1 MKSIQTRLVLLI
13 GTGIAAIFLVS
24 LSATLILS
32 SNITAYRNLVDNKV
46 AAEMDIQRMNVD
58 FKTQVQEWKN
68 VLLRGED
75 ISRRERYWQQFH
87 DMHATIQETG
97 QQVLQELEDG
107 HVRQLVQSFIDQHND
122 LLAAYEQGY
131 QAYMQSGLDFRAGDQ
146 AVTGIDREPTSLLNE
161 AATTME
167 ADTREVSLALSRT
180 SQQLTFWSQIA
191 VVTIVI
197 LVLALTHW
205 LIHRWFV
212 APLRVIGDTVRK
224 MADGVF
230 DQNISSRR
238 NDELGQLTNTLSD
251 MQDRVADII
260 RSVQE
265 SASEL
270 SIASREISTTARQ
283 ISDHTESSERHTDQ
297 VAAAI
302 TEMSQTVQEVAGNA
316 VAAASAAEQVDGS
329 AQQGFS
335 IAKRT
340 SDAVNTLSQDVGHIA
355 NLMNDLDRNAGSIGT
370 VLDVIRD
377 IAEQTNLLALN
388 AAIEAAR
395 AGEQGRGF
403 AVVAD
408 EVRALAHRTQ
418 ESTAEIQSMIAEV
431 QTGATRAAEAMQD
444 GLTRT
449 SETVTLADQSRHS
462 LTEISSAIT
471 HIKDM
476 ITQIATA
483 AEEQSY
489 ATDEINKNV
498 VLAVEQAQLSRK
510 TAMGSTSTADNLDH
524 SSNHLRDMVNTF
536 KVQRKSRH

>member
-24 LSATLILS
+24 LSATLVLS
-32 SNITAYRNLVDNKV
+32 SNITAYRDLVDNKV

-75 ISRRERYWQQFH
+75 IDRRERYWQQFH
-87 DMHATIQETG
+87 DTHDTVQTTG
-97 QQVLQELEDG
+97 QQVLRELENG
-107 HVRQLVQSFIDQHND
+107 TVRNLVQDFVNQHAA
-122 LLAAYEQGY
+122 LLSAYEQGY
-131 QAYMQSGLDFRAGDQ
+131 QSYMQSGLDFRAGDQ
-146 AVTGIDREPTSLLNE
+146 AVTGIDREPTNLLSDAADNIE
-161 AATTME
+161 AE
-167 ADTREVSLALSRT
+167 VREISLALSRT
-180 SQQLTFWSQIA
+180 SQQLTLWSQVA
-191 VVTIVI
+191 VISIVI

-224 MADGVF
+224 MAEGVF
-230 DQNISSRR
+230 DQHISSRR
-238 NDELGQLTNTLSD
+238 NDELGQLTNTLSH

-265 SASEL
+265 SAHDL
-270 SIASREISTTARQ
+270 SSASREISTTARE
-283 ISDHTESSERHTDQ
+283 ISEHTESSEKHTDQ

-329 AQQGFS
+329 AQQGFT
-335 IAKRT
+335 IAKQT
-340 SDAVNTLSQDVGHIA
+340 SDAVNTLSHDVGHIA

-418 ESTAEIQSMIAEV
+418 ESTAEIQTMISEV
-431 QTGATRAAEAMQD
+431 QTGASRAAEAMQE

-449 SETVTLADQSRHS
+449 SETVTLADESRNS
-462 LTEISSAIT
+462 LTEISTAIT

-498 VLAVEQAQLSRK
+498 VLAVEQAQQSRQV
-510 TAMGSTSTADNLDH
+510 ALGSTSTADNLDK
-524 SSNHLRDMVNTF
+524 SSNQLRDMVNTF
-536 KVQRKSRH
+536 KVQRQNRL

>member
-13 GTGIAAIFLVS
+13 GSGIAAIFLVS

-32 SNITAYRNLVDNKV
+32 SNITAYRELVDNKV

-68 VLLRGED
+68 VLLRGVD
-75 ISRRERYWQQFH
+75 IDRRERYWQQFH
-87 DMHATIQETG
+87 DMHERVQATG
-97 QQVLQELEDG
+97 QNVLQELESG
-107 HVRQLVQSFIDQHND
+107 EVRNLVQAFVDQHTG
-122 LLAAYEQGY
+122 LLSAYQSGY
-131 QAYMQSGLDFRAGDQ
+131 QAYLDSGLDFQAGDQ
-146 AVTGIDREPTSLLNE
+146 AVTGIDREPTRLLSD
-161 AATTME
+161 AAETME
-167 ADTREVSLALSRT
+167 ADTREASMALSRT
-180 SQQLTFWSQIA
+180 SQQLTLWSQIA
-191 VVTIVI
+191 VITIVI

-212 APLRVIGDTVRK
+212 APLRIIGDTVRK
-224 MADGVF
+224 MAEGAF
-230 DQNISSRR
+230 DQQIFSRR

-251 MQDRVADII
+251 MQNRVADII

-265 SASEL
+265 SAREL
-270 SIASREISTTARQ
+270 SVASSEISATARN
-283 ISDHTESSERHTDQ
+283 ISDHTESSEKHTDQ

-329 AQQGFS
+329 AQQGFT

-340 SDAVNTLSQDVGHIA
+340 SDAVNTLSADVSHIA
-355 NLMNDLDRNAGSIGT
+355 NLMNDLDKNAGSIGT

-418 ESTAEIQSMIAEV
+418 ESTAEIQTMIAEV
-431 QTGATRAAEAMQD
+431 QNGASTAAQAMQD

-449 SETVTLADQSRHS
+449 SETVTLADESRNS
-462 LTEISSAIT
+462 LTEISTAIT

-498 VLAVEQAQLSRK
+498 VLAVEQAQQSRQ
-510 TAMGSTSTADNLDH
+510 AALGSTTTADNLDR
-524 SSNHLRDMVNTF
+524 SSNQLRDMVNTF
-536 KVQRKSRH
+536 RVQRQHAD

>member
-13 GTGIAAIFLVS
+13 GSGIAAIFLVS

-32 SNITAYRNLVDNKV
+32 SNITAYRELVNNKV

-68 VLLRGED
+68 VLLRGTD
-75 ISRRERYWQQFH
+75 IDRRERYWQQFH
-87 DMHATIQETG
+87 DMHESIQATG
-97 QQVLQELEDG
+97 QNVLVELESG
-107 HVRQLVQSFIDQHND
+107 EVRNLVQAFVDQHTG
-122 LLAAYEQGY
+122 LLSAYQSGY
-131 QAYMQSGLDFRAGDQ
+131 QAYLDSGLDFQAGDQ
-146 AVTGIDREPTSLLNE
+146 AVTGIDREPTRLLSD
-161 AATTME
+161 AAETME
-167 ADTREVSLALSRT
+167 ADTREASITLSRT
-180 SQQLTFWSQIA
+180 SQQLTLWSQIA
-191 VVTIVI
+191 VITIVI

-212 APLRVIGDTVRK
+212 APLRIIGDTVRK
-224 MADGVF
+224 MAEGAF
-230 DQNISSRR
+230 DQQIFSRR
-238 NDELGQLTNTLSD
+238 NDELGQLTNTLSH
-251 MQDRVADII
+251 MQNRVADII

-265 SASEL
+265 SAREL
-270 SIASREISTTARQ
+270 SLASSEISATARH
-283 ISDHTESSERHTDQ
+283 ISDHTESSEKHTDQ

-329 AQQGFS
+329 AQQGFT

-340 SDAVNTLSQDVGHIA
+340 SDAVNTLSADVSHIA

-418 ESTAEIQSMIAEV
+418 ESTAEIQTMIAEV
-431 QTGATRAAEAMQD
+431 QNGASTAAQAMQD

-449 SETVTLADQSRHS
+449 SETVTLADESRNS
-462 LTEISSAIT
+462 LTEISTAIT

-498 VLAVEQAQLSRK
+498 VLAVEQAQQSRQ
-510 TAMGSTSTADNLDH
+510 AALGSTTTADNLDR
-524 SSNHLRDMVNTF
+524 SSNQLRDMVNTF
-536 KVQRKSRH
+536 RVQRQHAD

>member
-13 GTGIAAIFLVS
+13 GSGIAAIFLVS

-32 SNITAYRNLVDNKV
+32 SNITAYRELVDNKV

-68 VLLRGED
+68 VLLRGTD
-75 ISRRERYWQQFH
+75 IDRRERYWQQFH
-87 DMHATIQETG
+87 DMHERIQSTG
-97 QQVLQELEDG
+97 ESV
-107 HVRQLVQSFIDQHND
+107 LVQLERGEVRNLVQAFVEQHTA
-122 LLAAYEQGY
+122 LLSAYEQGY
-131 QAYMQSGLDFRAGDQ
+131 QAYLQSGLDFRAGDQ
-146 AVTGIDREPTSLLNE
+146 AVTGIDREPTRLLSE
-161 AATTME
+161 AAETIE
-167 ADTREVSLALSRT
+167 ADTREASMALSRT
-180 SQQLTFWSQIA
+180 SQQLTLWSQIA
-191 VVTIVI
+191 VITIVI

-212 APLRVIGDTVRK
+212 APLRIIGDTVRK
-224 MADGVF
+224 MAEGAF
-230 DQNISSRR
+230 DQQIFSRR
-238 NDELGQLTNTLSD
+238 NDELGQLTNTLSH
-251 MQDRVADII
+251 MQNRVADII

-265 SASEL
+265 SAREL
-270 SIASREISTTARQ
+270 SVASSEISATARH
-283 ISDHTESSERHTDQ
+283 ISDHTESSEKHTDQ

-329 AQQGFS
+329 AQQGFT

-340 SDAVNTLSQDVGHIA
+340 SDAVNTLSADVSHIA

-418 ESTAEIQSMIAEV
+418 ESTAEIQTMIAEV
-431 QTGATRAAEAMQD
+431 QNGASTAAQAMQD

-449 SETVTLADQSRHS
+449 SETVTLADESRNS
-462 LTEISSAIT
+462 LTEISTAIT

-498 VLAVEQAQLSRK
+498 VLAVEQAQQSRQ
-510 TAMGSTSTADNLDH
+510 AALGSTTTADNLDR
-524 SSNHLRDMVNTF
+524 SSNQLRDMVNTF
-536 KVQRKSRH
+536 RVQRQHAD

>member
-32 SNITAYRNLVDNKV
+32 SNITAYRDLVDNMV
-46 AAEMDIQRMNVD
+46 SAEMDIQRMNVD

-75 ISRRERYWQQFH
+75 IDRRERYWQQFH
-87 DMHATIQETG
+87 DMHETVQATG
-97 QQVLQELEDG
+97 QKVLQELENG
-107 HVRQLVQSFIDQHND
+107 TVRNLVQEFVDQHIVM
-122 LLAAYEQGY
+122 LAAYEQGY

-146 AVTGIDREPTSLLNE
+146 AVAGIDREPTRLLTE
-161 AATTME
+161 AAETME
-167 ADTREVSLALSRT
+167 ADTRELSMTLSGT
-180 SQQLTFWSQIA
+180 SQQLTLWSQIA
-191 VVTIVI
+191 VIAIVM

-212 APLRVIGDTVRK
+212 APLRVIGDTVRQ
-224 MADGVF
+224 MAEGAF
-230 DQNISSRR
+230 DQQIFSRR

-251 MQDRVADII
+251 MQNRVANII

-265 SASEL
+265 SAHDL
-270 SIASREISTTARQ
+270 SAASSEISATARQ
-283 ISDHTESSERHTDQ
+283 ISDHTESSEKHTDQ

-329 AQQGFS
+329 AQQGFT

-340 SDAVNTLSQDVGHIA
+340 SDAVNTLSQDVSHIA
-355 NLMNDLDRNAGSIGT
+355 DLMNDLDKNAGSIGS

-418 ESTAEIQSMIAEV
+418 ESTAEIQTMIAEV
-431 QTGATRAAEAMQD
+431 QTGASRAAEAMQD

-449 SETVTLADQSRHS
+449 TETVTLADESRNS
-462 LTEISSAIT
+462 LTEISTAIT

-498 VLAVEQAQLSRK
+498 VLAVEQAQQSRQ
-510 TAMGSTSTADNLDH
+510 AALGSTTTADNLDR
-524 SSNHLRDMVNTF
+524 SSNQLRDMVNTF
-536 KVQRKSRH
+536 KVQRQNIR